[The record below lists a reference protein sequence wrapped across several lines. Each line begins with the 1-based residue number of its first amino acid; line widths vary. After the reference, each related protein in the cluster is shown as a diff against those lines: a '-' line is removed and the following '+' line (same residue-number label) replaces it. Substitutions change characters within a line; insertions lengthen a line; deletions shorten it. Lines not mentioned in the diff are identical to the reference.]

1 MGITMK
7 LYVVMGMFLHVSTLL
22 ATVSDDIDFKTTSI
36 IHNEIEH
43 MFGRED
49 DASLPRENNSFNTLY
64 AELSLDYDVNE
75 NFFLSLGAKG
85 NGVIGEERYT
95 TPMYLRTKMTSD
107 DINRVLINEASINYD
122 DGLFALTFGRQE
134 VNFDWLTG
142 SIDGALAMIGSDDD
156 LSLRLFWFEN
166 YRHLQYNYYMQI
178 DDINEKKG
186 MYGSVAKANSY
197 YVELTLYDYFVQDLR
212 NISGADI
219 SLYFDNVGVNF
230 SYTSAQALDLAL
242 YDYDESFL
250 NVSLEYLYHRHYF
263 ELGFSQ
269 TGENGLL
276 AMIQMGSFM
285 FGQFY
290 LNNQVDR
297 ENARNAYLKYI
308 FAKEKWRFEFIGG
321 QSQYDN
327 NFVQIEHDLASNEA
341 DVYLK
346 YQYNSYLGF
355 DMGMM
360 YMDVDERDPLQVDQ
374 ALVMFNVVLRYEN
387 Y

>member
-1 MGITMK
+1 MK
-7 LYVVMGMFLHVSTLL
+7 LYVVMGMLLHVSILF
-22 ATVSDDIDFKTTSI
+22 AEVSDDIDFKMTSI
-36 IHNEIEH
+36 IHNETEQ
-43 MFGRED
+43 MLGRED
-49 DASLPRENNSFNTLY
+49 DATLPRENNSFSTLY
-64 AELSLDYDVNE
+64 AELSLDYDVTE

-85 NGVIGEERYT
+85 NGVIGEDLYS

-122 DGLFALTFGRQE
+122 NNLFALTLGRQE

-156 LSLRLFWFEN
+156 VSLRLFWFEN

-178 DDINEKKG
+178 EDINEKKG
-186 MYGSVAKANSY
+186 MYGSVVKVNSY
-197 YVELTLYDYFVQDLR
+197 YAELTLYDYFVQDLR

-230 SYTSAQALDLAL
+230 SYTSAQALALAL

-250 NVSLEYLYHRHYF
+250 NVSLEYLYHRHYL

-290 LNNQVDR
+290 LSNQVDR

-327 NFVQIEHDLASNEA
+327 NFVRIEHDLSSSEV
-341 DVYLK
+341 DIYLK

-374 ALVMFNVVLRYEN
+374 ALAMFNVVLRYEN